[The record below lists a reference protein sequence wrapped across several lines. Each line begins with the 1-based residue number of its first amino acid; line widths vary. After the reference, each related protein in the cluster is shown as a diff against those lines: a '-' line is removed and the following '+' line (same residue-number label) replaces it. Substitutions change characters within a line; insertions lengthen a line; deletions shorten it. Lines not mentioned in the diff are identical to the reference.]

1 MIEIRRAG
9 PADGGA
15 LGEIHAAAWEA
26 AYAPFFAPE
35 FAARAVEDRRRRW
48 HARVGAG
55 RPETVLLGAVDGRPL
70 GLTFFAAS
78 PGPGGPGLAEIFSVY
93 AHPDGWGSGV
103 AAALMDATLDRL
115 RESGFARAHLW
126 TLRDTPRSRRFYA
139 KCGFHETGASRPYD
153 FGDGN
158 PLEQVEYERTC

>member
-9 PADGGA
+9 PADGHV

-35 FAARAVEDRRRRW
+35 FAARAVEDRRHRW
-48 HARVGAG
+48 HARVGGDTPAMILVG
-55 RPETVLLGAVDGRPL
+55 VADARPL
-70 GLTFFAAS
+70 ALTSFAAS
-78 PGPGGPGLAEIFSVY
+78 PGRGPGAAEIFSVY
-93 AHPDGWGSGV
+93 AHPDGWGSGL
-103 AAALMDATLDRL
+103 AAALMDATLRHL
-115 RESGFARAHLW
+115 REDGFAQAHLW

-153 FGDGN
+153 FGDGV

>member
-9 PADGGA
+9 PADGDV
-15 LGEIHAAAWEA
+15 LGEIHAAAWQA

-35 FAARAVEDRRRRW
+35 FAAREVEHRRHRW
-48 HARVGAG
+48 HARIGAG
-55 RPETVLLGAVDGRPL
+55 PETVLLAAVDGRPL
-70 GLTFFAAS
+70 ALTFFAAS
-78 PGPGGPGLAEIFSVY
+78 PDRGPGLAEIFSVY
-93 AHPDGWGSGV
+93 AHPDGWGGGV
-103 AAALMDATLDRL
+103 AAALMDATLRHL
-115 RESGFARAHLW
+115 REDGFTRAHLW

-139 KCGFHETGASRPYD
+139 KCGFQETGASRPYD